1 MRPAEPASQPTKHQ
15 VPGPR
20 RAGVGRARTLDRTD
34 AMLALLVLIWG
45 TAFPGVKLLLEV
57 LDPYQLT
64 WYRYAPFPLV
74 YGAFLLA
81 RRSAMFRQVA
91 AGDWLR
97 MVGLGAIGV
106 IGYHFPLNWGL
117 HDASDG
123 VQVTAATGAILV
135 ATTPLWTLLISTLAG
150 RERWHGATAFGSLV
164 AFAGVAVVVFFGRG
178 HAEFTAARK
187 TLVILLAPLSWALY
201 SIYTK
206 PLIHRYGGLFVTGVT
221 LSLGTFILLPLA
233 FTYGT
238 APLRALTAAQ
248 WAWLAFLALLSTAL
262 GYAMWN
268 QALKLRSASAVSAYI
283 YFNPV
288 VATLVGVLFLRETVT
303 PLFLLGSALVLGG
316 VILVNRARQ
325 AATAIA
331 PD

>member
-1 MRPAEPASQPTKHQ
+1 MGK
-15 VPGPR
+15 
-20 RAGVGRARTLDRTD
+20 ARTLDRTD
-34 AMLALLVLIWG
+34 AMLTFLVIIWG
-45 TAFPGVKLLLEV
+45 TAFPGVKALLQV

-64 WYRYAPFPLV
+64 WFRYAPFPLL
-74 YGAFLLA
+74 YGAFLLL
-81 RRSAMFRQVA
+81 RRSEAFRRVS
-91 AGDWLR
+91 GRDWVL
-97 MVGLGAIGV
+97 MALLGTVGV

-117 HDASDG
+117 HDTSDG

-150 RERWHGATAFGSLV
+150 RERWHGATTVGSLV
-164 AFAGVAVVVFFGRG
+164 AFAGVAVVVFFGTG

-201 SIYTK
+201 SIYTR

-221 LSLGTFILLPLA
+221 LSLGTFTLLPLA
-233 FTYGT
+233 FTYGA
-238 APLRALTAAQ
+238 APLRALDAGG

-268 QALKLRSASAVSAYI
+268 QALKLRSASAVSAYV

-288 VATLVGVLFLRETVT
+288 VATVVGVLFFGERVT
-303 PLFLLGSALVLGG
+303 PFFLLGSALVLGG

-325 AATAIA
+325 AAAAIA
-331 PD
+331 PDPVPTVAKAPAPTEKP